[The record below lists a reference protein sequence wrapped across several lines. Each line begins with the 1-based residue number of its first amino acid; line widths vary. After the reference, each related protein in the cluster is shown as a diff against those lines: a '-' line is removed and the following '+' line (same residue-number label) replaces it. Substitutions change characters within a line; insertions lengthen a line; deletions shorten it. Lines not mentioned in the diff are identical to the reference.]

1 MFGAKKARALKQRRR
16 VEGESERTV
25 HAARIAKF
33 HAQLH
38 AHEAGAKKR
47 MARSPAEKTKA
58 LSNSRAERAK
68 SKPSV

>member
-1 MFGAKKARALKQRRR
+1 MFGAKKARALKQRDRMKR
-16 VEGESERTV
+16 ESER
-25 HAARIAKF
+25 AAHSKKIAKF

-47 MARSPAEKTKA
+47 LARSPDETAKA
-58 LSNSRAERAK
+58 LSNSRAEKAK